1 MRSLHPLP
9 KFSDRWSHIFLEH
22 GQLDVHA
29 SGVRFVKGSEE
40 IPLPID
46 QLNLILLG
54 PGTSIT
60 HEAVKVLSNNSCLLA
75 WVGEEGVRMYAHS
88 TGSTFSSRR
97 LLLQAKLASDDN
109 ERLAVAKRMYLKR
122 FDDDLTGMSIEQLR
136 GMEGQRVRICY
147 QKYATF
153 FNINWERRDY
163 DQGSWFAADLP
174 NRALSAANAC
184 LYGIVHAGIVAAGY
198 FAGIGF
204 IHTGKML
211 SFVYD
216 VADFYKTEISIPIA
230 FKEVLE
236 GEIQLERRVRLA
248 CRDAFHKYKLMDKI
262 LPDIAEVLGASNDN
276 RESPNEFEGKAITLD
291 GGTSSGGFPREP
303 DKKG

>member
-1 MRSLHPLP
+1 
-9 KFSDRWSHIFLEH
+9 
-22 GQLDVHA
+22 
-29 SGVRFVKGSEE
+29 
-40 IPLPID
+40 
-46 QLNLILLG
+46 
-54 PGTSIT
+54 
-60 HEAVKVLSNNSCLLA
+60 
-75 WVGEEGVRMYAHS
+75 MYAHS

-97 LLLQAKLASDDN
+97 LLFQAKLASDDN

-198 FAGIGF
+198 SAGIGF

-276 RESPNEFEGKAITLD
+276 RESPNELEGKAITLD